1 MIVEN
6 EEVFQDTI
14 KGAIA
19 LTLDLMGKSKYE
31 IRQALIV
38 ANDLFQSS
46 NTAVDF
52 IKYYSKLK
60 FKD

>member
-6 EEVFQDTI
+6 EEIFQEAI

-19 LTLDLMGKSKYE
+19 LTLYMMWKSKYE

-38 ANDLFQSS
+38 ADDLFQSS
-46 NTAVDF
+46 YTAVDF
-52 IKYYSKLK
+52 IKYYRELK